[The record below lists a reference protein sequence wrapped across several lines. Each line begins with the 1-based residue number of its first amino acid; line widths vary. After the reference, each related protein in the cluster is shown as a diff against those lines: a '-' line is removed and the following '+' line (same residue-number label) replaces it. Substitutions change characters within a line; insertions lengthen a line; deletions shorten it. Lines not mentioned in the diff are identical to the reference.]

1 MTGLEIAGYTI
12 FAIGVALAIFFG
24 ITAFIRYISERK
36 EDTSKTIRQPRF
48 YVIVGGYATICA
60 LTIIVLAMFVPS
72 ISSNT
77 TEERFTAAILFSFML
92 YFGEI
97 FGIIGTSWKIEL
109 EDDCFYFTNVFGIKK
124 RYKYED
130 VNFKYVSLGYR
141 VYKGKKYITT
151 MNNMQDNYD
160 ALAKAKRAFLKRDA
174 IKDNKTSDL
183 QEETVEING
192 NKLDVQLDKD
202 KAQNQIL
209 NVENETIV
217 ENCGTSEE
225 LQEIEE
231 KEETPKDKLYK
242 TCNTAYKRACKWNKA
257 LVSAISWIIT
267 AAPIAAVLGVGY
279 YFLHDNTGAGVVI
292 VTGVLTICSKIV
304 TKSENKKSK
313 VLNSLN
319 EKSKVKCFK
328 RYRELYGDSED

>member
-24 ITAFIRYISERK
+24 ITAFIRYILERK

-48 YVIVGGYATICA
+48 YVTVGGYVTICA
-60 LTIIVLAMFVPS
+60 LAVIVLAMFVPS

-77 TEERFTAAILFSFML
+77 KEERFTAAILFSFML
-92 YFGEI
+92 YVGEI

-109 EDDCFYFTNVFGIKK
+109 EDDCFYFTNIFGIKK

-141 VYKGKKYITT
+141 VYKGKKYLTT
-151 MNNMQDNYD
+151 MNNMQVNYD
-160 ALAKAKRAFLKRDA
+160 ALAKAKRAFLKRDT
-174 IKDNKTSDL
+174 IKDNKSSDL
-183 QEETVEING
+183 QEEKVEVNE
-192 NKLDVQLDKD
+192 NKLDAQLDKAE
-202 KAQNQIL
+202 AQNQIL
-209 NVENETIV
+209 NVK
-217 ENCGTSEE
+217 NCGISEE
-225 LQEIEE
+225 IQEFEE

-242 TCNTAYKRACKWNKA
+242 TCNTAYKRACKWNKV
-257 LVSAISWIIT
+257 LVSSFSWIIT
-267 AAPIAAVLGVGY
+267 AVPIAAVLGVGY
-279 YFLHDNTGAGVVI
+279 YFLHDNTGIGVVI

-304 TKSENKKSK
+304 SSSENKKSK

-328 RYRELYGDSED
+328 RYRELYSDIED